1 MTAELY
7 RVAFGR
13 SVFTATFTSLED
25 AQFYLDKSEALDLA
39 CGRRPKD
46 NDRRLIIRGTVP
58 VEVRFAVLGEWITA
72 DMVVDA

>member
-1 MTAELY
+1 MSADLF

-13 SVFTATFTSLED
+13 SVFTATFLTFED
-25 AQFYLDKSEALDLA
+25 AANYLDKSVALDLA

-46 NDRRLIIRGTVP
+46 NDRMVIIRGTDP
-58 VEVRFAVLGEWITA
+58 VQVRFAVLGQWIIA